1 MNSIGVDFKLKN
13 IEIDSKKIKLQI
25 WDTAGQERFKTIT
38 TSYYKGAHA
47 ILIVFDITDRDSFDH
62 VRNWMAD
69 IDKFAKEGVL
79 RILVGNKC
87 DLEQERKVRS
97 EEAKEIANK
106 YGIKYI
112 ETSAKDTINID
123 DLFISTAKYLL
134 SKQIGG
140 TGAGKGTQNG
150 KSGYDLLRDNNKNN
164 SNNNNNDEELIE
176 LDDHIEYK
184 GKKLY
189 KPFVEKPFNGDDH
202 NIYIYYPPN
211 LGGGHKRLFRK
222 TKDLS
227 SLYFPNLN
235 EIRRDKKYIYEEFL
249 QTDGF
254 DIKVYT
260 IGPDQTHAEA
270 RKSPTLDGKVN
281 RTVVSPGY
289 FITQKLHF
297 LRNKSI

>member
-47 ILIVFDITDRDSFDH
+47 ILVVFDITDRDSFDH

-87 DLEQERKVRS
+87 DLAHSRQVS
-97 EEAKEIANK
+97 MEEAKEIANK

-140 TGAGKGTQNG
+140 TWSGKGTQNWKNG
-150 KSGYDLLRDNNKNN
+150 IDLM
-164 SNNNNNDEELIE
+164 NNNNQNQM
-176 LDDHIEYK
+176 
-184 GKKLY
+184 
-189 KPFVEKPFNGDDH
+189 N
-202 NIYIYYPPN
+202 NN
-211 LGGGHKRLFRK
+211 QNGGGFCC
-222 TKDLS
+222 
-227 SLYFPNLN
+227 
-235 EIRRDKKYIYEEFL
+235 
-249 QTDGF
+249 
-254 DIKVYT
+254 
-260 IGPDQTHAEA
+260 
-270 RKSPTLDGKVN
+270 
-281 RTVVSPGY
+281 
-289 FITQKLHF
+289 
-297 LRNKSI
+297 

>member
-1 MNSIGVDFKLKN
+1 MINFCYLNSESLFKILLLGDSGVGKSCIIIRYIENNFSSNLMNSIGVDFKLKN

-47 ILIVFDITDRDSFDH
+47 ILVVFDITDRDSFDH

-87 DLEQERKVRS
+87 DLAHSRQVS
-97 EEAKEIANK
+97 MEEAKEIANK

-140 TGAGKGTQNG
+140 TGTGKGTQNG
-150 KSGYDLLRDNNKNN
+150 KNGIDLM
-164 SNNNNNDEELIE
+164 NNNNNQ
-176 LDDHIEYK
+176 HQM
-184 GKKLY
+184 
-189 KPFVEKPFNGDDH
+189 N
-202 NIYIYYPPN
+202 NN
-211 LGGGHKRLFRK
+211 QSGGGFCC
-222 TKDLS
+222 
-227 SLYFPNLN
+227 
-235 EIRRDKKYIYEEFL
+235 
-249 QTDGF
+249 
-254 DIKVYT
+254 
-260 IGPDQTHAEA
+260 
-270 RKSPTLDGKVN
+270 
-281 RTVVSPGY
+281 
-289 FITQKLHF
+289 
-297 LRNKSI
+297 

>member
-1 MNSIGVDFKLKN
+1 MFKILLLGDSGVGKSCIIIRYIENNFSSNLMNSIGVDFKLKN

-87 DLEQERKVRS
+87 DLAHSRQVS
-97 EEAKEIANK
+97 MEEAKEIANK

-123 DLFISTAKYLL
+123 DLFVSTAKYLL

-140 TGAGKGTQNG
+140 TGTGKGTQNG
-150 KSGYDLLRDNNKNN
+150 KNGIDLM
-164 SNNNNNDEELIE
+164 NNNNDQ
-176 LDDHIEYK
+176 
-184 GKKLY
+184 
-189 KPFVEKPFNGDDH
+189 VN
-202 NIYIYYPPN
+202 NN
-211 LGGGHKRLFRK
+211 QNGGGFCC
-222 TKDLS
+222 
-227 SLYFPNLN
+227 
-235 EIRRDKKYIYEEFL
+235 
-249 QTDGF
+249 
-254 DIKVYT
+254 
-260 IGPDQTHAEA
+260 
-270 RKSPTLDGKVN
+270 
-281 RTVVSPGY
+281 
-289 FITQKLHF
+289 
-297 LRNKSI
+297 

>member
-1 MNSIGVDFKLKN
+1 MTNLKFNKYSESLFKILLLGDSGVGKSCIIIRYIENNFCNNLMNSLGVDFKLKN

-47 ILIVFDITDRDSFDH
+47 ILVVFDITDRDSFDH

-87 DLEQERKVRS
+87 DLMNNRQVS
-97 EEAKEIANK
+97 TEEAKEIANK

-140 TGAGKGTQNG
+140 TGTGKGTQNG
-150 KSGYDLLRDNNKNN
+150 KNGIDLM
-164 SNNNNNDEELIE
+164 NNNNNQA
-176 LDDHIEYK
+176 
-184 GKKLY
+184 
-189 KPFVEKPFNGDDH
+189 N
-202 NIYIYYPPN
+202 NN
-211 LGGGHKRLFRK
+211 QNGGGFCC
-222 TKDLS
+222 
-227 SLYFPNLN
+227 
-235 EIRRDKKYIYEEFL
+235 
-249 QTDGF
+249 
-254 DIKVYT
+254 
-260 IGPDQTHAEA
+260 
-270 RKSPTLDGKVN
+270 
-281 RTVVSPGY
+281 
-289 FITQKLHF
+289 
-297 LRNKSI
+297 